1 MGMPIFFIL
10 AMVLN
15 FAHSRDMQDP
25 ETKDLVLNQK
35 VTGILGEEVYLRCLY
50 TGQSSI
56 LFSSWNRIDSSKRAK
71 KMAGY
76 LSSDKSF
83 KRENFDIPASIT
95 NLTVKVNVTSFDQE
109 GEYTCVFDSEE
120 DETKETMVLSVIARP
135 DVDIT
140 VEKEVV
146 NGTLYHAV
154 TCSASGAK
162 PEAVI
167 RWEISGALPRGD
179 IFSVNTINP
188 VHTNGTSSSVSVL
201 RFPLIM
207 NNESNVTC
215 VVEHP
220 AFTEPKRASI
230 EVDTF
235 VSPVISMKTV
245 LVQEGEEDFQE
256 VICTATGGRPHP
268 NITWMLPE
276 FKNTPPLQRNV
287 SKPDSVISSYQFP
300 SDPYEGENISCV
312 FSYAFLPF
320 INTRTITLPIYYL
333 SSLQLKNLDYVINS
347 ENQTSL
353 ALVEGDTDI
362 TIMMDVLGN
371 VPSSKVKCSREGQP
385 LPEDVD
391 VVGNDLF
398 VRGPVELH
406 LAGQYLCQAS
416 YRRHQVSLQF
426 TIEVNPK
433 ILLLVTFPPNISVNL
448 EEDSDYIR
456 IECSASNAVPAAN
469 VSWVH
474 SKNIYSTVE
483 SEDLHYN
490 GSYSVRSVLTV
501 PSCMA
506 HKYVIECIVD
516 HPDFTEEERRQI
528 TLPVCAPPNIT
539 LQSSVEWDSGI
550 AYASLVC
557 SVQSQTTAAAITWP
571 VECHGINNSSR
582 ELAMTQHEL
591 RQSHMV
597 VVQSV
602 ARIPIHSHAG
612 CTVTCVVK
620 HRGLEKPENKSIVLP
635 SLGPSVSRA
644 FLGEESYTLMW
655 QAVCEYTGD
664 GVKPNISWVFPDEDT
679 VMLATNES
687 RYDGIKVEVNLTHE
701 FQLGQY
707 EGKDLICL
715 IQNKLGR
722 DERRTLHVP
731 KYSISSIE
739 VLNKTTLERRSH
751 GQNEHRLAL
760 QENFSNQKILLRAH
774 GNVPSYKTTC
784 YREDG
789 SAADTEG
796 MALVFTEPVSELDAG
811 LYICHVSYHHH
822 TANVCIRVDVTS
834 DETQDMIFIII
845 CFSSAA
851 AITLIM
857 IIILVVLCK
866 SGRSN
871 TTQKGQ
877 KKNRTERESLA
888 ALMQDPRCPEK
899 TVIPSTTEPNYAE
912 IMHYSIVFD
921 AKSTV

>member
-1 MGMPIFFIL
+1 MGLQTFFIL

-15 FAHSRDMQDP
+15 FAHSRDMQDS
-25 ETKDLVLNQK
+25 ETRDLVLQQT

-56 LFSSWNRIDSSKRAK
+56 TFSSWNRIDSSNKAK

-76 LSSDKSF
+76 KSNENSF

-109 GEYTCVFDSEE
+109 GEYTCVFDSDE
-120 DETKETMVLSVIARP
+120 DETKETMFLTVIARP

-140 VEKEVV
+140 MKKEVV

-154 TCSASGAK
+154 TCSASSAK

-167 RWEISGALPRGD
+167 RWEISGALPRDD
-179 IFSVNTINP
+179 IFSVNMINP
-188 VHTNGTSSSVSVL
+188 VHPNGTTSSISVL

-207 NNESNVTC
+207 NNESTVTC

-220 AFTEPKRASI
+220 AFTEPKRAKI

-245 LVQEGEEDFQE
+245 LVQKGGEDFQE

-268 NITWMLPE
+268 NITWILPE

-333 SSLQLKNLDYVINS
+333 SSLQLKNVDYAINS

-353 ALVEGDTDI
+353 SLVEGGMDI
-362 TIMMDVLGN
+362 TIRMDVLGN
-371 VPSSKVKCSREGQP
+371 VPSYKVKCSREGQP

-391 VVGNDLF
+391 LVGNKLL

-426 TIEVNPK
+426 TIKVNPK
-433 ILLLVTFPPNISVNL
+433 VLLPVTFPPNISVNYV
-448 EEDSDYIR
+448 ENSDYIH
-456 IECSASNAVPAAN
+456 IECLASNAVPAAN
-469 VSWVH
+469 VSWVL
-474 SKNIYSTVE
+474 SKEINSTIQ
-483 SEDLHYN
+483 SEETHYN
-490 GSYSVRSVLTV
+490 GSNSVRSVLTV
-501 PSCMA
+501 PSCMTRR
-506 HKYVIECIVD
+506 YVIECVVD

-528 TLPVCAPPNIT
+528 ALPVCAPPNIT

-557 SVQSQTTAAAITWP
+557 SVQSQTPAAAITWA
-571 VECHGINNSSR
+571 VECHGINNNSS
-582 ELAMTQHEL
+582 ELVMTQPEL
-591 RQSHMV
+591 QQSHMV
-597 VVQSV
+597 VAQSV
-602 ARIPIHSHAG
+602 AHIPIYSHAG
-612 CTVTCVVK
+612 CTVTCVVE
-620 HRGLEKPENKSIVLP
+620 HQGLEKPENKSIVLP

-644 FLGEESYTLMW
+644 FLGEESYTLIW
-655 QAVCEYTGD
+655 HAVCEYSGD

-679 VMLATNES
+679 VILVTTES

-701 FQLGQY
+701 FQLSQY

-722 DERRTLHVP
+722 DERRTIHVP

-739 VLNKTTLERRSH
+739 VLNKTTLDRRSH

-760 QENFSNQKILLRAH
+760 QENLSNQKILLRAH

-789 SAADTEG
+789 SAADTED
-796 MALVFTEPVSELDAG
+796 MALVFTVPVSELDAG

-822 TANVCIRVDVTS
+822 TANVFIRVDVTS
-834 DETQDMIFIII
+834 DETQHMIFIII

-851 AITLIM
+851 AITLIL

-866 SGRSN
+866 SGRSHSSEN
-871 TTQKGQ
+871 GQ

-888 ALMQDPRCPEK
+888 ALMQDPRCAEK
-899 TVIPSTTEPNYAE
+899 TVIPSMAGD
-912 IMHYSIVFD
+912 YSIVFD